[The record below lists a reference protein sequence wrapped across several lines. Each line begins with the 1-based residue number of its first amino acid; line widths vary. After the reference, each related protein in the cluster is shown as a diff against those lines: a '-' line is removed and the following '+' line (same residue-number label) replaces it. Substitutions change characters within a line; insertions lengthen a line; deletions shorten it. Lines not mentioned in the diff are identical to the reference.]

1 MLNGKSV
8 PITRRSVPTV
18 AIRCLRF
25 SVEYGVELINALFD
39 PQFNN
44 YVREILISAIALEF
58 GWAALL
64 LWVIGKPC
72 ERRHIVLFTAIPMII
87 GNLLHSINQS
97 VNTNIEISG
106 SALNLAGGF
115 FIAGLF
121 VFAFFLGKPS
131 NIVNEQNGN
140 DL

>member
-1 MLNGKSV
+1 MTIQKIGKACIACVALSG
-8 PITRRSVPTV
+8 V
-18 AIRCLRF
+18 AINIA
-25 SVEYGVELINALFD
+25 YGVELLKALFD

-44 YVREILISAIALEF
+44 TVREILISAIALEF

-72 ERRHIVLFTAIPMII
+72 ERRHILLFTAIPMII
-87 GNLLHSINQS
+87 GNLLHSINQA
-97 VNTNIEISG
+97 VNTDIEMTRNAI
-106 SALNLAGGF
+106 NMAGGL

-121 VFAFFLGKPS
+121 VVAFFLGKPTNS
-131 NIVNEQNGN
+131 VFEQNGN

>member
-1 MLNGKSV
+1 MTIQKIRKAYIGC
-8 PITRRSVPTV
+8 V
-18 AIRCLRF
+18 ALSGVIINI
-25 SVEYGVELINALFD
+25 VYGVELLKALFD

-44 YVREILISAIALEF
+44 TVREILISAIALEF

-97 VNTNIEISG
+97 VNTDIGFSG
-106 SALNLAGGF
+106 SAINLAGGF

-121 VFAFFLGKPS
+121 VFAFFVGKPN
-131 NIVNEQNGN
+131 NIVFEQNGN
-140 DL
+140 EL